1 MFADVA
7 AAALLV
13 ADALGGVLAAQLLDQ
28 RLGLARDLV
37 GELHA
42 TNKFLF

>member
-13 ADALGGVLAAQLLDQ
+13 ADALGGVLAAQLFDQ

-37 GELHA
+37 GELH
-42 TNKFLF
+42 TRNLIFI